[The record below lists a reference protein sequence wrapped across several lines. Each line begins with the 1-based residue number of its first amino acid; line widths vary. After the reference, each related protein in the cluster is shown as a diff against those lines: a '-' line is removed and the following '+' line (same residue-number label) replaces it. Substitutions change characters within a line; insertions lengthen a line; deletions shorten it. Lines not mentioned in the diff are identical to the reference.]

1 MTMIRKSMIALGAMA
16 VIMAGATPTLARDT
30 SARHF
35 GYGAFAYYG
44 PSYSY
49 GQRSRNYPPAAYPPA
64 AVRPMITW
72 DSYGLRWDSAKL
84 QPLSMRGFRLSRKAA
99 EWGIAVFAVQHFL
112 HTSFAICAG
121 LPRINEA
128 SHTVA
133 AVQHQVFRS
142 ARCSCVCDAPTEE
155 AL

>member
-72 DSYGLRWDSAKL
+72 DSYGLRWDSA
-84 QPLSMRGFRLSRKAA
+84 
-99 EWGIAVFAVQHFL
+99 E
-112 HTSFAICAG
+112 
-121 LPRINEA
+121 
-128 SHTVA
+128 
-133 AVQHQVFRS
+133 
-142 ARCSCVCDAPTEE
+142 
-155 AL
+155 